1 MFQQLCV
8 GLFAFF
14 FGLILMLAGY
24 RLFLLL
30 IPFWGFFAGFAL
42 GAATV
47 TALFSDQFL
56 GTVTGWVVGFVVGLV
71 FAVLSYFFYI
81 LGVAVLSG
89 SIGFALGAGLALLVF
104 PNATILAFIVGLIS
118 AIIVAGITLG
128 FNLQKWAIIALTAIG
143 GASTIVGGL
152 LILLG
157 QLEVGELT
165 LDAVSPAISSSFL
178 WIAIWVTLAV
188 TGTLIQAGITR
199 RYDLTVPEGRR
210 AF

>member
-8 GLFAFF
+8 GLFAFV
-14 FGLILMLAGY
+14 FGLILLFAGY
-24 RLFLLL
+24 RLFLVL

-47 TALFSDQFL
+47 TAIFSDQFL
-56 GTVTGWVVGFVVGLV
+56 GTVTSWVVGFVVGLL

-89 SIGFALGAGLALLVF
+89 SIGFALGGGLALLLF
-104 PNATILAFIVGLIS
+104 PNATLLALIVGLIS

-143 GASTIVGGL
+143 GASTIVGGT
-152 LILLG
+152 LILFGQIEVG
-157 QLEVGELT
+157 QLTV
-165 LDAVSPAISSSFL
+165 DAVSPAISGSFL
-178 WIAIWVTLAV
+178 WIAVWMTLAV
-188 TGTLIQAGITR
+188 AGTLIQAGITR
-199 RYDLTVPEGRR
+199 RYDLAVPEGRR